1 MVGWRNELF
10 RVDRFS
16 KIYNLWPLEKIDVV
30 RFIKQKFNSTGIL
43 IENEV
48 IEKLYE
54 ISKGH
59 PYYIQFISHTL
70 WNMTHAKG
78 KCNMES
84 INQVI
89 LSERAMF
96 ETLWNSLTANQKM
109 VLKSIAFEVSPY
121 DLDISAGS
129 VKAAL
134 DKLVK
139 MNVVEKVDKR
149 YGVIDPFFA
158 R

>member
-1 MVGWRNELF
+1 
-10 RVDRFS
+10 
-16 KIYNLWPLEKIDVV
+16 
-30 RFIKQKFNSTGIL
+30 
-43 IENEV
+43 
-48 IEKLYE
+48 
-54 ISKGH
+54 
-59 PYYIQFISHTL
+59 
-70 WNMTHAKG
+70 
-78 KCNMES
+78 
-84 INQVI
+84 
-89 LSERAMF
+89 
-96 ETLWNSLTANQKM
+96 M